1 MITIR
6 PAQPADIPAII
17 ALERQTAA
25 SAHWT
30 DAHYEALFDAS
41 APRRVTLA
49 AESPTDLA
57 LCGFVVALATSDEWE
72 IENIVVALSHQ
83 RCGVGH
89 HMVAALIAEAR
100 LYGAQLI
107 RLEVRQSN
115 VAAQRLYQ
123 KCGFQMA
130 AERKNYYSFPVENA
144 ALFTLRLA

>member
-6 PAQPADIPAII
+6 PARPADLPALI
-17 ALERQTAA
+17 ALERQTSAA
-25 SAHWT
+25 AHWSRT
-30 DAHYEALFDAS
+30 QYQALFDSS

-49 AESPTDLA
+49 AESPADQV
-57 LCGFVVALATSDEWE
+57 LCGFVVALATNDEWE

-89 HMVAALIAEAR
+89 YMVAALIAEAR

-123 KCGFQMA
+123 KCGFQIA
-130 AERKNYYSFPVENA
+130 GERKNYYSFPVENA
-144 ALFTLRLA
+144 VLFSLRLA